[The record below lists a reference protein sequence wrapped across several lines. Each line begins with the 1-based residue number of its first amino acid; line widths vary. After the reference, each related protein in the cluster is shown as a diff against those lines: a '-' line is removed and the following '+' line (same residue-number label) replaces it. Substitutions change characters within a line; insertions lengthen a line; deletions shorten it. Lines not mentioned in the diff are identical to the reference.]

1 MTDRGFGASIS
12 EEQNAQAESLRNQ
25 LMSSDSAA
33 IPSGSPTENW
43 LEQPRGNAGDGGRGD
58 SGYLAVPNTPEK
70 AKSGISLGALALPI
84 VFFVGALAASLFVVF
99 VMTDPQNPGL
109 GWYGD
114 VYHHWQIAFLS
125 QEVGFSEGF
134 LRLWDF
140 KGLEFFWGLLH
151 PLTLIA
157 LFNITGSID
166 IVIPRLV
173 SVFFGAVSVTF
184 LFLLLRR
191 YFGLGVAIAGAL
203 LAGFNPIS
211 IYSDSVGMQ
220 EPLGLALLLGGL
232 LLLERRP
239 AFAGICWA
247 LAGMVRAEYWV
258 FGAGLLFVALISQR
272 YRDQRIPL
280 AIGWAAPTL
289 LYMKYMLDYTGNP
302 IYPIYW
308 NFLAGTA
315 GRWMEDVVLNTE
327 QLAVRLV
334 ARIILILSVAA
345 AGWVLWRRPKG
356 KLFLLLGLGNIIML
370 GIVLGLGKYINGYIT
385 RVLVDRLLA
394 LPYGYI
400 GIFLA
405 IALLYVLPRHMP
417 RRSALVFGWAA
428 IIAVFGVAQLVW
440 EPLMGYYDPLRGVWE
455 KERVL
460 ADEVAARYQSGTISI
475 PEDRQALTYAL
486 ARFHGI
492 EGKNLDGQMYDPFAY
507 IEGNPFTNWD
517 QNRQVIRAWLVDRD
531 ISMLVFYRGKANYEE
546 MVAREPGWFVN
557 VGSAYDGAVLLYRVR
572 QNGDSS

>member
-1 MTDRGFGASIS
+1 MTDRGLGTSIS
-12 EEQNAQAESLRNQ
+12 NEQNAQAESLRNQ

-33 IPSGSPTENW
+33 IPSGSAAEPW
-43 LEQPRGNAGDGGRGD
+43 MEQPRGNAGDGGRGD
-58 SGYLAVPNTPEK
+58 SEYLAVPNTPVKVGARIDLK
-70 AKSGISLGALALPI
+70 ALTIPLVIFA
-84 VFFVGALAASLFVVF
+84 GALAARLFVLFVV
-99 VMTDPQNPGL
+99 TDPQNPGL

-114 VYHHWQIAFLS
+114 VYHHWQIAYLS

-157 LFNITGSID
+157 LFNLTGSID

-173 SVFFGAVSVTF
+173 SAVFGAVSVTF

-191 YFGLGVAIAGAL
+191 HFGFGVAFAGAL

-232 LLLERRP
+232 LLIDKRP
-239 AFAGICWA
+239 VFTGIAWA

-258 FGAGLLFVALISQR
+258 FGAGLLLVAVISRR

-280 AIGWAAPTL
+280 ALGWAVPTL

-315 GRWMEDVVLNTE
+315 GRWMEDVILNPE
-327 QLAVRLV
+327 QLAVQLAARVVLLV
-334 ARIILILSVAA
+334 SLVA
-345 AGWVLWRRPKG
+345 AGWVLWKRPKA
-356 KLFLLLGLGNIIML
+356 KLLLLLGLGNIIML

-385 RVLVDRLLA
+385 RVLVDRLLS

-400 GIFLA
+400 GIFFA
-405 IALLYVLPRHMP
+405 IALLYVLPRYAP
-417 RRSALVFGWAA
+417 RRTSMVFGWAA
-428 IIAVFGVAQLVW
+428 IIAVFGVAQLAW
-440 EPLMGYYDPLRGVWE
+440 KPLLDYYDPLRVIWE
-455 KERVL
+455 RESEL
-460 ADEVAARYQSGTISI
+460 ADEVAVHYQGGTISI

-486 ARFHGI
+486 ARFHGV
-492 EGKNLDGQMYDPFAY
+492 EGENLDGQMYDPFAY
-507 IEGNPFTNWD
+507 FSGDPFANWD
-517 QNRQVIRAWLVDRD
+517 ENRQAIRAWLIDRN
-531 ISMLVFYRGKANYEE
+531 ITLIVFYRGKANYEQ
-546 MVAREPGWFVN
+546 MVSREPGWFEQ
-557 VGSAYDGAVLLYRVR
+557 VGSTYGDAILIYQVR
-572 QNGDSS
+572 QSGGGS